1 MNPISDSLSSLIMER
16 LDRQLLG
23 QNELF
28 AAVQA
33 NNIGRV
39 RHFCQT
45 GFDINALDKCD
56 RTPLQAALQACCL
69 KIEMCR
75 ALIGLGTNIENK
87 DDEGTTALDHIV
99 YFYKRHRVDSEP
111 ELK

>member
-45 GFDINALDKCD
+45 GFDINALDKL
-56 RTPLQAALQACCL
+56 R
-69 KIEMCR
+69 
-75 ALIGLGTNIENK
+75 
-87 DDEGTTALDHIV
+87 
-99 YFYKRHRVDSEP
+99 
-111 ELK
+111 